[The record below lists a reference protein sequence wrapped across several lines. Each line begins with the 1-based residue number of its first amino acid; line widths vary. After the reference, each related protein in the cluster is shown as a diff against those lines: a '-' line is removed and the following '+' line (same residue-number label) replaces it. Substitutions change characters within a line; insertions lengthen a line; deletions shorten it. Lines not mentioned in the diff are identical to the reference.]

1 MKVWIAQ
8 YLCGPQRHAIMAAA
22 DEAKDRDEAETKIAT
37 ALRNR
42 VADLLRAEAIN
53 PWCALCG
60 AASAEWIVDLQP
72 SRFRTLD
79 EALPTMRQA
88 EADQAATN
96 AAFGDLHRTQRKN

>member
-8 YLCGPQRHAIMAAA
+8 YLCGRQRHAIMAAA

-53 PWCALCG
+53 PWCAL
-60 AASAEWIVDLQP
+60 